1 VTLLE
6 DAVSNSNTSN
16 DNTAAHK
23 QMTAIPNFSQP
34 VVPSTTD
41 DEER

>member
-1 VTLLE
+1 LKMPYPIATPATTTPQLI
-6 DAVSNSNTSN
+6 ST
-16 DNTAAHK
+16 
-23 QMTAIPNFSQP
+23 MTAIPNFSQP